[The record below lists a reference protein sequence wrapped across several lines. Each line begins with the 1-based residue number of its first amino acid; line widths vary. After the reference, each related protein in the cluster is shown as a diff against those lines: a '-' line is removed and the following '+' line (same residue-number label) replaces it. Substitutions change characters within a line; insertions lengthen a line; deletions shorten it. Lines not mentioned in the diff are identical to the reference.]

1 MEVGQMAGKKE
12 AYDVKPEVKNEKKQG
27 GKLAELLSKV
37 AVIKTQLSTLK
48 ESESTLVEEIKSA
61 MQAEGLTEFNNG
73 EFVAKVSETA
83 KFDKA
88 SLLEFV
94 KGLPAKI
101 SKNILVYAVDEKK
114 LEEAVYHGD
123 IKPIDLEPF
132 QVKGSMLRISKAKAA
147 AEKPKKK

>member
-1 MEVGQMAGKKE
+1 MVRKKE
-12 AYDVKPEVKNEKKQG
+12 NYETKPAVKQD

-37 AVIKTQLSTLK
+37 AVIKAQLSTLK
-48 ESESTLVEEIKSA
+48 ESESELVDKIKVA

-83 KFDKA
+83 KFDKP
-88 SLLEFV
+88 SLLEYV

-101 SKNILVYAVDEKK
+101 SKNILVEAVDEKK

-123 IKPIDLEPF
+123 IKPISLEPF
-132 QVKGSMLRISKAKAA
+132 QIKGSMLRITKVKAA
-147 AEKPKKK
+147 EEKPKKKK